1 MGNPA
6 GVKRDFVALE
16 KRRFEAVRLLEKSAL
31 NQSEVACRV
40 HVCRQTVSR
49 WAEEFR
55 AGGREALKKA
65 GPGRKP
71 EGGGSET
78 PRGMAARRPGEAGL
92 GNPALDLRAGGASDR
107 QRVRRRVSSRPCL
120 EDPGRSGLEWSASGR
135 TSARAEGGRDP
146 PLAARTLARP
156 KKKAQK
162 EGRTILFIDESGIS
176 QRPHRV
182 RTWSPCGETPVLP
195 YRFHGDT
202 LSAVAGIPFYNF
214 YFRLYQGSVNSPAMR
229 PH

>member
-1 MGNPA
+1 MGKECSPPIRGGSPPA
-6 GVKRDFVALE
+6 GVPPDRESLGGGVAN
-16 KRRFEAVRLLEKSAL
+16 RRPGG
-31 NQSEVACRV
+31 
-40 HVCRQTVSR
+40 T
-49 WAEEFR
+49 EEGR
-55 AGGREALKKA
+55 AGQKTGTD
-65 GPGRKP
+65 
-71 EGGGSET
+71 GGGSET
-78 PRGMAARRPGEAGL
+78 PRGIAARRPGEAGL

-107 QRVRRRVSSRPCL
+107 PRVRCRVSSRPCL
-120 EDPGRSGLEWSASGR
+120 EDPGRSGLEWSASGG

-156 KKKAQK
+156 KKKAHK

-195 YRFHGDT
+195 YKFNGDT

-214 YFRLYQGSVNSPAMR
+214 ISGCRTAR
-229 PH
+229 